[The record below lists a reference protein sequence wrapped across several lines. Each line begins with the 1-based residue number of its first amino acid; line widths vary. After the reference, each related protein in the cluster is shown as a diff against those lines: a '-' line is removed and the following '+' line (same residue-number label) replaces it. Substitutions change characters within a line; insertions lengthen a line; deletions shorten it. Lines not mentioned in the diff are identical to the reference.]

1 MLSGCVPV
9 IFERTAALT
18 QWPLHW
24 RIPKDEALTLRQ
36 SLHSISI
43 PDNLKEEISHS
54 ARARTSTITNDRSDY
69 LADHSVNVAADCVL
83 YVPRDVAMR
92 NMSETFAYLA
102 RLSRDSAF
110 MATKLRCIARVGH
123 QMQYSMPRGFAPVA
137 GTKQGFS
144 TPQKDAVDIFLEYL
158 LNWSSK

>member
-24 RIPKDEALTLRQ
+24 RVPREKALTLRQ
-36 SLHSISI
+36 FAHSPAFASG
-43 PDNLKEEISHS
+43 EEPRDPQLSNEYEN
-54 ARARTSTITNDRSDY
+54 TQETT
-69 LADHSVNVAADCVL
+69 VNVASDCVL

-92 NMSETFAYLA
+92 NMTDTFAYLA

-110 MATKLRCIARVGH
+110 MATKLRCIAMVGH
-123 QMQYSMPRGFAPVA
+123 QMQYKLPRGTGNGDVVKTPKDGVS
-137 GTKQGFS
+137 GTE
-144 TPQKDAVDIFLEYL
+144 KDAVDIFLEHL
-158 LNWSSK
+158 LRRT